1 MKPVRILAAVFGA
14 ATLALAPAAL
24 ADPAAMIA
32 KSEKVK
38 LKGRKGE
45 KLTRPGYE
53 LAEYT
58 GVFSASTFQG
68 SDSLGI
74 WAKNKTAFDFTITR
88 PGWSAPV
95 TVTCGGGQGRLG
107 LGWITFKRDNLQ
119 VTCTFG
125 GSAPANAAFSLA
137 LADGSFLQ
145 QLAQPQRAAE
155 LQYGPVNLRAQT
167 RVLGGLPIGGGG
179 GPVGYLFTRGDAEVG
194 GLQLGGF
201 QPNFYLPPQPSADRD
216 AAAITAMI
224 LFLFKDPG
232 RPQR

>member
-1 MKPVRILAAVFGA
+1 MTLARR
-14 ATLALAPAAL
+14 LALALAAGMIAAAPAAW

-58 GVFSASTFQG
+58 GVFSAVTSSSFVSG
-68 SDSLGI
+68 GI
-74 WAKNKTAFDFTITR
+74 WSKDKMTFDFTITR

-95 TVTCGGGQGRLG
+95 TVACGGGQGRLG

-119 VTCTFG
+119 MSCTFG

-145 QLAQPQRAAE
+145 KLAQPQRAAE
-155 LQYGPVNLRAQT
+155 LQYGAVNLRAQT

-179 GPVGYLFTRGDAEVG
+179 PVGYLFTRGEEEIG
-194 GLQLGGF
+194 GIQLAGF
-201 QPNFYLPPQPSADRD
+201 QPSFYLPPQPSAERD

-232 RPQR
+232 RPEH

>member
-1 MKPVRILAAVFGA
+1 MKPARALALLLAAASLV
-14 ATLALAPAAL
+14 LAPAAW
-24 ADPAAMIA
+24 ADPAAMMA

-45 KLTRPGYE
+45 KLTRPGYD

-58 GVFSASTFQG
+58 GVFSATTFKAG
-68 SDSLGI
+68 DSLGI
-74 WAKNKTAFDFTITR
+74 WSKDKASFDFTITR
-88 PGWSAPV
+88 PGWAAPV

-119 VTCTFG
+119 LNCAFG

-137 LADGSFLQ
+137 LAEGSFLQ

-155 LQYGPVNLRAQT
+155 LQYGAVNLRAQT
-167 RVLGGLPIGGGG
+167 RVLGGLPLGGG
-179 GPVGYLFTRGDAEVG
+179 GPVGYLFTKGEDEIG
-194 GLQLGGF
+194 GVQLAGF
-201 QPNFYLPPQPSADRD
+201 QPTFYLPPQPSAERD

-232 RPQR
+232 RPER

>member
-1 MKPVRILAAVFGA
+1 MKPAQILATVLATAILAA
-14 ATLALAPAAL
+14 APAAL

-53 LAEYT
+53 LAEYS

-74 WAKNKTAFDFTITR
+74 WAKTKTAFDFTITR

-95 TVTCGGGQGRLG
+95 TVACGGGQGRLG

-145 QLAQPQRAAE
+145 KLAQPQRAAE
-155 LQYGPVNLRAQT
+155 LQYGSVNLRAET

-179 GPVGYLFTRGDAEVG
+179 PVGYLFTKGDEEVG
-194 GLQLGGF
+194 GIQLAGF
-201 QPNFYLPPQPSADRD
+201 QPSFYLPPQPSADRD

-232 RPQR
+232 RPER

>member
-1 MKPVRILAAVFGA
+1 MPFARKFALALIALSLLAAS
-14 ATLALAPAAL
+14 PAA
-24 ADPAAMIA
+24 ADPASMIA

-53 LAEYT
+53 LGEYS
-58 GVFSASTFQG
+58 GLFSASTFKG

-74 WAKNKTAFDFTITR
+74 WAKDKTAFDFTITR
-88 PGWSAPV
+88 PGWTSPV
-95 TVTCGGGQGRLG
+95 TVACGGGQGRLG
-107 LGWITFKRDNLQ
+107 LGWVTFKRDKLQ

-137 LADGSFLQ
+137 LGEGSFLQ
-145 QLAQPQRAAE
+145 KLAQPQRAAE
-155 LQYGPVNLRAQT
+155 LQYGAVNLRAQT
-167 RVLGGLPIGGGG
+167 RVLGGLPLGGG
-179 GPVGYLFTRGDAEVG
+179 GPVGYLFSKGDDDIG
-194 GLQLGGF
+194 GVQLAGF
-201 QPNFYLPPQPSADRD
+201 QPTFYLPPQPSAERD

-232 RPQR
+232 RPER